1 MNREDVSPQKAAEI
15 LNVSRAYVMRVVET
29 GEIPFR
35 IVGKRRR
42 LRLSDVLAYKAR
54 ADAEAESALRELV
67 AQAQELGLYE

>member
-54 ADAEAESALRELV
+54 ADAEA
-67 AQAQELGLYE
+67 